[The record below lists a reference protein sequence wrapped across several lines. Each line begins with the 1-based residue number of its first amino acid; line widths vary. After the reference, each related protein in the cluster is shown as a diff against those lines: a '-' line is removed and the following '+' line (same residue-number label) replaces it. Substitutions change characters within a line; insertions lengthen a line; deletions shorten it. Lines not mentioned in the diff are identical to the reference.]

1 MAMGENSAMIITQ
14 DKEELLFSF
23 QKSKGHTH
31 KLLGKLVE
39 ELESDFGRCFWG
51 NPHIHTHLLWFQHWD
66 MGNFKWNVK
75 RKIVVFEKCYWG
87 CWDEQAMRYQG
98 TVVER
103 MWVMVKW
110 GHGAFRGGRGVI
122 FCISNWLTFLWWQK
136 P

>member
-31 KLLGKLVE
+31 KLLRKLVE

-51 NPHIHTHLLWFQHWD
+51 NPHIHTSSVISALRQV

-75 RKIVVFEKCYWG
+75 RKIVVFEKCY
-87 CWDEQAMRYQG
+87 
-98 TVVER
+98 
-103 MWVMVKW
+103 
-110 GHGAFRGGRGVI
+110 
-122 FCISNWLTFLWWQK
+122 
-136 P
+136 